1 MKRKPEKE
9 LIKPGGENVYPAEV
23 ETTIMELPEASAVC
37 VFGVP
42 DRKWGE
48 GIMAVVETGGG
59 LTAEQV
65 IDHVGSR
72 IARFKRPQH
81 VAFTE
86 SLPREESGE
95 IDRDAVKSRWAETVS
110 G

>member
-1 MKRKPEKE
+1 
-9 LIKPGGENVYPAEV
+9 
-23 ETTIMELPEASAVC
+23 MELAEASAVC

-48 GIMAVVETGGG
+48 GIMAVVETAGGSG
-59 LTAEQV
+59 LTAERV

-81 VAFTE
+81 VAFTG
-86 SLPREESGE
+86 SLPRGE
-95 IDRDAVKSRWAETVS
+95 GGAVDREAVKARWAETVA